1 MNKSNKLYT
10 IALTVVIT
18 AALSVI
24 TTTAYYNGRLF
35 VSPSDFDKFG
45 AVRRVLDEF
54 YYEEYDKKVAEEGAI
69 RGYVNALGD
78 PYTTYMDKKEV
89 EDFYAI
95 INSSYCGIGVTVQN
109 NTQDNVIEI
118 IDIFD
123 NSPAKESGIQVGDV
137 LCKVDGVDYTGEQM
151 EQATSAIKGEEG
163 TVVKV
168 TVIKK
173 DTGKQ
178 VEYSVTRRS
187 IEVDSV
193 GSEIVEGNIGYIGI
207 AQFATTTGAEFS
219 KHLQDL
225 LDKGIKGLVIDVRDN
240 GGGITDA
247 VESVVDN
254 LIEKGLVIYYTSDKN
269 GKKVYAYSKKDPM
282 TDVPVVVLANKNSAS
297 ASEILIAALKEHKR
311 AKIVGE
317 KSYGKGVVQQLI
329 GMADGSAVKITVEKY
344 FTPNGVDIHKKGIS
358 PDYTVVLDE
367 NSKTDTQLEKAIE
380 LLK

>member
-18 AALSVI
+18 AVLSVV

-35 VSPSDFDKFG
+35 VSPGDIDKLG
-45 AVRRVLDEF
+45 AARRVLDKY
-54 YYEEYDKKVAEEGAI
+54 YYEEYDQKVAEEGAV

-89 EDFYAI
+89 EDFYSF

-109 NTQDNVIEI
+109 NTQSNVIEVVGV
-118 IDIFD
+118 FD
-123 NSPAKESGIQVGDV
+123 NSPAKKAGIQAGDV
-137 LCKVDGVDYTGEQM
+137 LTKVDGVEYAGEQM
-151 EQATSAIKGEEG
+151 EQATAAIKGEEG
-163 TVVKV
+163 TSVNVTVVK
-168 TVIKK
+168 KS
-173 DTGKQ
+173 TGKE
-178 VEYSVTRRS
+178 VEYSVVRQS
-187 IEVDSV
+187 IEIDSV
-193 GSEIVEGNIGYIGI
+193 GSEVIDEDIGYIAI
-207 AQFATTTGAEFS
+207 SQFATTTAAEFS

-240 GGGITDA
+240 GGGVTDA
-247 VESVVDN
+247 VEGVVDN
-254 LIEKGLVIYYTSDKN
+254 LIEKDLVIYYTSDKN

-282 TDVPVVVLANKNSAS
+282 TDVPVVVLANQNSAS
-297 ASEILIAALKEHKR
+297 ASEILIAALKDHKR
-311 AKIVGE
+311 ATIVGE

-329 GMADGSAVKITVEKY
+329 SMADGSAIKVTVEKY
-344 FTPNGVDIHKKGIS
+344 FTPSGMDIHKKGIS

-367 NSKTDTQLEKAIE
+367 SSTVDIQLEKAVE